1 MKRRERIQRIII
13 FVLLIGLLVTQSPF
27 DISAAVKCKSVALNV
42 TKATI
47 GVGDILP
54 LTAVTKPLNATG
66 NQKWTSSDKKV
77 ATVNKYGAV
86 TGVGEG
92 TAKITVKIGKKKA
105 TCAVTVV
112 KAETGTDIKQ
122 ELVNYP
128 TKSEVYTKEEVD
140 KLVAEKVKEA
150 TKGIDFSSYAAKKD
164 VYTKAE
170 VDKLIED
177 KVKEIESSSGGETK
191 EKDWEDGTELKCDN
205 VESLP
210 KKIEWNTFDSDLATL
225 KQTGYIL
232 INSVKVQ
239 KYHNYNEIKA
249 NQSRYLYRFTIKGK
263 LRYPILT
270 DNYTENPVDRII
282 NYASLDFALYNS
294 KGYGT
299 YSNYIGFEDEN
310 FKLKVDENE
319 EFEATI
325 DIEGNYYDCDMF
337 SLRELQ
343 WTY

>member
-13 FVLLIGLLVTQSPF
+13 FILLIGLLVTQSPF
-27 DISAAVKCKSVALNV
+27 DISAAVKCKSIALNV

-54 LTAVTKPLNATG
+54 LTAITKPLNATG

-105 TCAVTVV
+105 TCVVTVV
-112 KAETGTDIKQ
+112 KAEVGTNIKQ

-140 KLVAEKVKEA
+140 KIVAEKVKEA
-150 TKGIDFSSYAAKKD
+150 TKSVDLSGYAAKKD

-177 KVKEIESSSGGETK
+177 KVKEIEASSSGKTE
-191 EKDWEDGTELKCDN
+191 EKDWEDGTELELRSS
-205 VESLP
+205 VALP
-210 KKIEWNTFDSDLATL
+210 LKKTYPTSINN
-225 KQTGYIL
+225 GYIQ
-232 INSVKVQ
+232 INSISIK
-239 KYHNYNEIKA
+239 KYHRKVTNYTDPSIVYKVSADINMIYPDITGRDDCNYLQIRLYNENKHGYSSYEIGIFDTTKTDD
-249 NQSRYLYRFTIKGK
+249 NGNCVINETITNISSD
-263 LRYPILT
+263 YDSFDISI
-270 DNYTENPVDRII
+270 DQ
-282 NYASLDFALYNS
+282 
-294 KGYGT
+294 
-299 YSNYIGFEDEN
+299 FED
-310 FKLKVDENE
+310 
-319 EFEATI
+319 
-325 DIEGNYYDCDMF
+325 Y
-337 SLRELQ
+337 
-343 WTY
+343 